1 MLRRNKFLLA
11 WTPLALKSLIKWRC
25 FPGRHIE
32 VALVTVAKNQ
42 NVQVRLATRICSL
55 IRVSL
60 KTSTST
66 LRQARQD
73 RCTFTYKVLGISWNR
88 GFVLLPLAPE
98 NYTRE
103 NQVSQIEPAR
113 GDIENSPTDNLL
125 GKKTHLNVKVNNC
138 RAS

>member
-1 MLRRNKFLLA
+1 MDA
-11 WTPLALKSLIKWRC
+11 TS
-25 FPGRHIE
+25 IE
-32 VALVTVAKNQ
+32 VTDQMALFSWAAHCSTTGDGRQDQ
-42 NVQVRLATRICSL
+42 NVQVRLATRIYSL